1 MIGRKNAGVFIALI
15 LSAGLIAS
23 SLTAVFVAGFYNR
36 RQFQMISSVSSAI
49 IEEDP
54 ALEPSIL
61 LALKAYKNQK
71 SRYAEPEYENVLT
84 AYGYRQSDFI
94 NPLHQYVLLLAVAG
108 FTAGS
113 FLFLAVFITW
123 RKKEEL
129 RIQTMAEALEKINSG
144 SPDLVLEA
152 GEDSFSKLQDEIY
165 KTVTMMHQTRESALE
180 EKQNFA
186 ENLSN
191 IAHQL
196 KTPVT
201 AISLSA
207 QMMET
212 HPDKNYPAQIQK
224 QIKRLIHLE
233 ESLLLLSRL
242 DAGTLFL
249 EKEAVDVFTVLTLAA
264 DNLQEVFSEADVS
277 LNIPEAGEVEIT
289 ADLDWTMEAVMNLLK
304 NCMEYSPAGGTVH
317 CSYGQNEL
325 YTEILIWDE
334 GKGFQRE
341 DIPHLFERFIVAK
354 MLKRVVLALAF
365 PLQEKLLNVKTA
377 RFGPAIFQMAED
389 VLKSAFTVTELS
401 LWPVIMKLH

>member
-144 SPDLVLEA
+144 SPDHVLEA
-152 GEDSFSKLQDEIY
+152 GKDSFSKLQDEIY

-334 GKGFQRE
+334 GKGVQRE
-341 DIPHLFERFIVAK
+341 DIPHLFERFYCGQNAK
-354 MLKRVVLALAF
+354 
-365 PLQEKLLNVKTA
+365 
-377 RFGPAIFQMAED
+377 
-389 VLKSAFTVTELS
+389 KSGIGIGLS
-401 LWPVIMKLH
+401 LAREIIERQNGTIRASNIPDGGGCFEIRFYSH

>member
-152 GEDSFSKLQDEIY
+152 GKDSFSKLQDEIY

-341 DIPHLFERFIVAK
+341 DIPHLFERFYCGQNAK
-354 MLKRVVLALAF
+354 
-365 PLQEKLLNVKTA
+365 
-377 RFGPAIFQMAED
+377 
-389 VLKSAFTVTELS
+389 KSGIGIGLS
-401 LWPVIMKLH
+401 LAREIIERQNGTIRASNIPDGGGCFEIRFYSH

>member
-1 MIGRKNAGVFIALI
+1 MIGRKNAGVFIAFI
-15 LSAGLIAS
+15 MSAGLIAS

-152 GEDSFSKLQDEIY
+152 GKDSFSKLQDEIY

-341 DIPHLFERFIVAK
+341 DIPHLFERFYCGQNAK
-354 MLKRVVLALAF
+354 K
-365 PLQEKLLNVKTA
+365 N
-377 RFGPAIFQMAED
+377 GIGIG
-389 VLKSAFTVTELS
+389 LS
-401 LWPVIMKLH
+401 LAREIIERQNGTIRASNIPDGGGCFEIRFYSH

>member
-1 MIGRKNAGVFIALI
+1 
-15 LSAGLIAS
+15 
-23 SLTAVFVAGFYNR
+23 
-36 RQFQMISSVSSAI
+36 MISSVSSAI

-61 LALKAYKNQK
+61 SALKAYKNQK

-94 NPLHQYVLLLAVAG
+94 YPLYQYVLLLAVAG

-341 DIPHLFERFIVAK
+341 DIPHLFERFYCGQNAK
-354 MLKRVVLALAF
+354 K
-365 PLQEKLLNVKTA
+365 N
-377 RFGPAIFQMAED
+377 GIGIG
-389 VLKSAFTVTELS
+389 LS
-401 LWPVIMKLH
+401 LAREIIERQNGTIRASNIPDGGGCFEIRFYSH

>member
-1 MIGRKNAGVFIALI
+1 
-15 LSAGLIAS
+15 
-23 SLTAVFVAGFYNR
+23 
-36 RQFQMISSVSSAI
+36 
-49 IEEDP
+49 
-54 ALEPSIL
+54 
-61 LALKAYKNQK
+61 
-71 SRYAEPEYENVLT
+71 
-84 AYGYRQSDFI
+84 DFI
-94 NPLHQYVLLLAVAG
+94 YPLYQYVLLLAVAG

-341 DIPHLFERFIVAK
+341 DIPHLFERFYCGQNAK
-354 MLKRVVLALAF
+354 K
-365 PLQEKLLNVKTA
+365 N
-377 RFGPAIFQMAED
+377 GIGIG
-389 VLKSAFTVTELS
+389 LS
-401 LWPVIMKLH
+401 LAREIIERQNGTIRASNIPDGGGCFEIRFYSH

>member
-94 NPLHQYVLLLAVAG
+94 NPLYQYVLLLAVAG

-341 DIPHLFERFIVAK
+341 DIPHLFERFYCGQNAK
-354 MLKRVVLALAF
+354 K
-365 PLQEKLLNVKTA
+365 N
-377 RFGPAIFQMAED
+377 GIGIG
-389 VLKSAFTVTELS
+389 LS
-401 LWPVIMKLH
+401 LAREIIERQNGTIRASNIPDGGGCFEIRFYSH

>member
-144 SPDLVLEA
+144 SPDHVLEA
-152 GEDSFSKLQDEIY
+152 GKDSFSKLQDEIY

-341 DIPHLFERFIVAK
+341 DIPHLFERFYCGQNAK
-354 MLKRVVLALAF
+354 
-365 PLQEKLLNVKTA
+365 
-377 RFGPAIFQMAED
+377 
-389 VLKSAFTVTELS
+389 KSGIGIGLS
-401 LWPVIMKLH
+401 LAREIIERQNGTIRASNIPDGGGCFEIRFYSH

>member
-84 AYGYRQSDFI
+84 AYGYRQSEFI

-341 DIPHLFERFIVAK
+341 DIPHLFERFYCGQNAK
-354 MLKRVVLALAF
+354 K
-365 PLQEKLLNVKTA
+365 N
-377 RFGPAIFQMAED
+377 GIGIG
-389 VLKSAFTVTELS
+389 LS
-401 LWPVIMKLH
+401 LAREIIERQNGTIRASNIPDGGGCFEIRFYSH

>member
-49 IEEDP
+49 IEEEP

-94 NPLHQYVLLLAVAG
+94 NPLYQYVLLLAVAG

-341 DIPHLFERFIVAK
+341 DIPHLFERFYCGQNAK
-354 MLKRVVLALAF
+354 
-365 PLQEKLLNVKTA
+365 
-377 RFGPAIFQMAED
+377 
-389 VLKSAFTVTELS
+389 KSGIGIGLS
-401 LWPVIMKLH
+401 LAREIIERQNGTIRASNIPDGGGCFEIRFYSH

>member
-1 MIGRKNAGVFIALI
+1 M
-15 LSAGLIAS
+15 
-23 SLTAVFVAGFYNR
+23 
-36 RQFQMISSVSSAI
+36 
-49 IEEDP
+49 
-54 ALEPSIL
+54 SIL

-144 SPDLVLEA
+144 SPDHVLEA
-152 GEDSFSKLQDEIY
+152 GKDSFSKLQDEIY

-341 DIPHLFERFIVAK
+341 DIPHLFERFYCGQNAK
-354 MLKRVVLALAF
+354 
-365 PLQEKLLNVKTA
+365 
-377 RFGPAIFQMAED
+377 
-389 VLKSAFTVTELS
+389 KSGIGIGLS
-401 LWPVIMKLH
+401 LAREIIERQNGTIRASNIPDGGGCFEIRFYSH

>member
-94 NPLHQYVLLLAVAG
+94 YPLYQYVLLLAVAG

-152 GEDSFSKLQDEIY
+152 GEDSFSKLQEEIY

-341 DIPHLFERFIVAK
+341 DIPHLFERFYCGQNAK
-354 MLKRVVLALAF
+354 
-365 PLQEKLLNVKTA
+365 
-377 RFGPAIFQMAED
+377 
-389 VLKSAFTVTELS
+389 KSGIGIGLS
-401 LWPVIMKLH
+401 LAREIIERQNGTIRASNIPDGGGCFEIRFYSH

>member
-1 MIGRKNAGVFIALI
+1 MIGRKNAGGFIALI

-341 DIPHLFERFIVAK
+341 DIPHLFERFYCGQNAK
-354 MLKRVVLALAF
+354 K
-365 PLQEKLLNVKTA
+365 N
-377 RFGPAIFQMAED
+377 GIGIG
-389 VLKSAFTVTELS
+389 LS
-401 LWPVIMKLH
+401 LAREIIERQNGTIRASNIPDGGGCFEIRFYSH

>member
-1 MIGRKNAGVFIALI
+1 MIGRKNAGVFIAFI
-15 LSAGLIAS
+15 MSAGLIAS

-61 LALKAYKNQK
+61 SALKAYKNQK

-94 NPLHQYVLLLAVAG
+94 YPLYQYVLLLAVVG

-304 NCMEYSPAGGTVH
+304 NGMEYSPAGGTVH

-341 DIPHLFERFIVAK
+341 DIPHLFERFYCGQNAK
-354 MLKRVVLALAF
+354 K
-365 PLQEKLLNVKTA
+365 N
-377 RFGPAIFQMAED
+377 GIGIG
-389 VLKSAFTVTELS
+389 LS
-401 LWPVIMKLH
+401 LAREIIERQNGTIRASNIPDGGGCFEIRFYSH

>member
-15 LSAGLIAS
+15 MSAGLIAS

-61 LALKAYKNQK
+61 SALKAYKNQK

-94 NPLHQYVLLLAVAG
+94 NPLYQYVLLLAVAG

-180 EKQNFA
+180 EKQICGK
-186 ENLSN
+186 SV
-191 IAHQL
+191 QYC
-196 KTPVT
+196 P
-201 AISLSA
+201 SA
-207 QMMET
+207 QNSRNGHFTFSQMMET

-341 DIPHLFERFIVAK
+341 DIPHLFERFYCGQNAK
-354 MLKRVVLALAF
+354 K
-365 PLQEKLLNVKTA
+365 N
-377 RFGPAIFQMAED
+377 GIGIG
-389 VLKSAFTVTELS
+389 LS
-401 LWPVIMKLH
+401 LAREIIERQNGTIRASNIPDGGGCFEIRFYSH

>member
-49 IEEDP
+49 IEEEP

-152 GEDSFSKLQDEIY
+152 EEDSFSKLQDEIY

-341 DIPHLFERFIVAK
+341 DIPHLFERFYCGQNAK
-354 MLKRVVLALAF
+354 
-365 PLQEKLLNVKTA
+365 
-377 RFGPAIFQMAED
+377 
-389 VLKSAFTVTELS
+389 KSGIGIGLS
-401 LWPVIMKLH
+401 LAREIIERQNGTIRASNIPDGGGCFEIRFYSH

>member
-23 SLTAVFVAGFYNR
+23 SLTAVFMAGFYNR

-341 DIPHLFERFIVAK
+341 DIPHLFERFYCGQNAK
-354 MLKRVVLALAF
+354 K
-365 PLQEKLLNVKTA
+365 N
-377 RFGPAIFQMAED
+377 GIGIG
-389 VLKSAFTVTELS
+389 LS
-401 LWPVIMKLH
+401 LAREIIERQNGTIRASNIPDGGGCFEIRFYSH

>member
-1 MIGRKNAGVFIALI
+1 MIGRKNAGGFIALI
-15 LSAGLIAS
+15 MSAGLIAS
-23 SLTAVFVAGFYNR
+23 SLTAVFMAGIYNR

-341 DIPHLFERFIVAK
+341 DIPHLFERFYCGQNAK
-354 MLKRVVLALAF
+354 
-365 PLQEKLLNVKTA
+365 
-377 RFGPAIFQMAED
+377 
-389 VLKSAFTVTELS
+389 KSGIGIGLS
-401 LWPVIMKLH
+401 LAREIIERQNGTIRASNIPDGGGCFEIRFYSH

>member
-1 MIGRKNAGVFIALI
+1 MIGRKNAGGFIALI
-15 LSAGLIAS
+15 MSAGLIAS
-23 SLTAVFVAGFYNR
+23 SLTAVFMAGIYNR

-341 DIPHLFERFIVAK
+341 DIPHLFERFYCGQNAK
-354 MLKRVVLALAF
+354 K
-365 PLQEKLLNVKTA
+365 N
-377 RFGPAIFQMAED
+377 GIGIG
-389 VLKSAFTVTELS
+389 LS
-401 LWPVIMKLH
+401 LAREIIERQNGTIRASNIPDGGGCFEIRFYSH

>member
-1 MIGRKNAGVFIALI
+1 MIGRKNAGGFIALI
-15 LSAGLIAS
+15 MSAGLIAS
-23 SLTAVFVAGFYNR
+23 SLTAVFMAGIYNR

-94 NPLHQYVLLLAVAG
+94 YPLYQYVLLLAVAG

-341 DIPHLFERFIVAK
+341 DIPHLFERFYCGQNAK
-354 MLKRVVLALAF
+354 K
-365 PLQEKLLNVKTA
+365 N
-377 RFGPAIFQMAED
+377 GIGIG
-389 VLKSAFTVTELS
+389 LS
-401 LWPVIMKLH
+401 LAREIIERQNGTIRASNIPDGGGCFEIRFYSH

>member
-49 IEEDP
+49 IEEEP

-341 DIPHLFERFIVAK
+341 DIPHLFERFYCGQNAK
-354 MLKRVVLALAF
+354 
-365 PLQEKLLNVKTA
+365 
-377 RFGPAIFQMAED
+377 
-389 VLKSAFTVTELS
+389 KSGIGIGLS
-401 LWPVIMKLH
+401 LARAIIDRQNGTIRASNIPDGGGCFEIRFYSH

>member
-71 SRYAEPEYENVLT
+71 SRYAEPEYENVRT

-341 DIPHLFERFIVAK
+341 DIPHLFERFYCGQNAK
-354 MLKRVVLALAF
+354 
-365 PLQEKLLNVKTA
+365 
-377 RFGPAIFQMAED
+377 
-389 VLKSAFTVTELS
+389 KSGIGIGLS
-401 LWPVIMKLH
+401 LAREIIERQNGTIRASNIPDGGGCFEIRFYSH

>member
-1 MIGRKNAGVFIALI
+1 
-15 LSAGLIAS
+15 
-23 SLTAVFVAGFYNR
+23 
-36 RQFQMISSVSSAI
+36 MISSVSSAI

-61 LALKAYKNQK
+61 SALKAYKNQK

-94 NPLHQYVLLLAVAG
+94 NPLYQYVLLLAVAG

-165 KTVTMMHQTRESALE
+165 KTVTIMHQTRESALE

-341 DIPHLFERFIVAK
+341 DIPHLFERFYCGQNAK
-354 MLKRVVLALAF
+354 K
-365 PLQEKLLNVKTA
+365 N
-377 RFGPAIFQMAED
+377 GIGIG
-389 VLKSAFTVTELS
+389 LS
-401 LWPVIMKLH
+401 LAREIIERQNGTIRASNIPDGGGCFEIRFYSH

>member
-144 SPDLVLEA
+144 SQDLVLEA

-341 DIPHLFERFIVAK
+341 DIPHLFERFYCGQNAK
-354 MLKRVVLALAF
+354 K
-365 PLQEKLLNVKTA
+365 N
-377 RFGPAIFQMAED
+377 GIGIG
-389 VLKSAFTVTELS
+389 LS
-401 LWPVIMKLH
+401 LAREIIERQNGTIRASNIPDGGGCFEIRFYSH

>member
-341 DIPHLFERFIVAK
+341 DIPHLFERFYCGQNAK
-354 MLKRVVLALAF
+354 K
-365 PLQEKLLNVKTA
+365 N
-377 RFGPAIFQMAED
+377 GIGIG
-389 VLKSAFTVTELS
+389 LS
-401 LWPVIMKLH
+401 LAREIIERQNGTIRASNIPDGGGCFEIRFYSH

>member
-341 DIPHLFERFIVAK
+341 DIPHLFERFYCGQNAK
-354 MLKRVVLALAF
+354 
-365 PLQEKLLNVKTA
+365 
-377 RFGPAIFQMAED
+377 
-389 VLKSAFTVTELS
+389 KSGIGIGLS
-401 LWPVIMKLH
+401 LAREIIERQNGTIRASNIPDGGGCFEIRFYSH

>member
-1 MIGRKNAGVFIALI
+1 
-15 LSAGLIAS
+15 
-23 SLTAVFVAGFYNR
+23 
-36 RQFQMISSVSSAI
+36 MISSVSSAI

-61 LALKAYKNQK
+61 SALKAYKNQK

-94 NPLHQYVLLLAVAG
+94 NPLYQYVLLLAVAG

-129 RIQTMAEALEKINSG
+129 RIQTMAEALEEINSG

-165 KTVTMMHQTRESALE
+165 KTVTIMHQTRESALE

-341 DIPHLFERFIVAK
+341 DIPHLFERFYCGQNAK
-354 MLKRVVLALAF
+354 K
-365 PLQEKLLNVKTA
+365 N
-377 RFGPAIFQMAED
+377 GIGIG
-389 VLKSAFTVTELS
+389 LS
-401 LWPVIMKLH
+401 LAREIIERQNGTIRASNIPDGGGCFEIRFYSH

>member
-94 NPLHQYVLLLAVAG
+94 YPLYQYVLLLAVAG

-341 DIPHLFERFIVAK
+341 DIPHLFERFYCGQNAK
-354 MLKRVVLALAF
+354 K
-365 PLQEKLLNVKTA
+365 N
-377 RFGPAIFQMAED
+377 GIGIG
-389 VLKSAFTVTELS
+389 LS
-401 LWPVIMKLH
+401 LAREIIERQNGTIRASNIPDGGGCFEIRFYSH

>member
-152 GEDSFSKLQDEIY
+152 GKDSFSKLQDEIY
-165 KTVTMMHQTRESALE
+165 KTVTMMHQTREAALE

-341 DIPHLFERFIVAK
+341 DIPHLFERFYCGQNAK
-354 MLKRVVLALAF
+354 
-365 PLQEKLLNVKTA
+365 
-377 RFGPAIFQMAED
+377 
-389 VLKSAFTVTELS
+389 KSGIGIGLS
-401 LWPVIMKLH
+401 LAREIIERQNGTIRASNIPDGGGCFEIRFYSH

>member
-144 SPDLVLEA
+144 SPDHVLEA
-152 GEDSFSKLQDEIY
+152 GKDSFSKLQDEIY

-341 DIPHLFERFIVAK
+341 DIPHLFERFYCGQNAK
-354 MLKRVVLALAF
+354 
-365 PLQEKLLNVKTA
+365 
-377 RFGPAIFQMAED
+377 
-389 VLKSAFTVTELS
+389 KSGIGIGLS
-401 LWPVIMKLH
+401 LAREIIERQNGTIRANNIPDGGGCFEIRFYSH

>member
-233 ESLLLLSRL
+233 ESLMLLSRL

-341 DIPHLFERFIVAK
+341 DIPHLFERFYCGQNAK
-354 MLKRVVLALAF
+354 
-365 PLQEKLLNVKTA
+365 
-377 RFGPAIFQMAED
+377 
-389 VLKSAFTVTELS
+389 KSGIGIGLS
-401 LWPVIMKLH
+401 LAREIIERQNGTIRASNIPDGGGCFEIRFYSH

>member
-1 MIGRKNAGVFIALI
+1 MIGRKNAGGFIALI
-15 LSAGLIAS
+15 MSAGLIAS
-23 SLTAVFVAGFYNR
+23 SLTAVFMAGIYNR

-61 LALKAYKNQK
+61 SALKAYKNQK

-94 NPLHQYVLLLAVAG
+94 YPLYQYVLLLAVAG

-207 QMMET
+207 
-212 HPDKNYPAQIQK
+212 
-224 QIKRLIHLE
+224 R
-233 ESLLLLSRL
+233 
-242 DAGTLFL
+242 
-249 EKEAVDVFTVLTLAA
+249 
-264 DNLQEVFSEADVS
+264 
-277 LNIPEAGEVEIT
+277 
-289 ADLDWTMEAVMNLLK
+289 
-304 NCMEYSPAGGTVH
+304 
-317 CSYGQNEL
+317 
-325 YTEILIWDE
+325 
-334 GKGFQRE
+334 
-341 DIPHLFERFIVAK
+341 
-354 MLKRVVLALAF
+354 
-365 PLQEKLLNVKTA
+365 
-377 RFGPAIFQMAED
+377 
-389 VLKSAFTVTELS
+389 
-401 LWPVIMKLH
+401 

>member
-49 IEEDP
+49 IEEEP

-341 DIPHLFERFIVAK
+341 DIPHLFERFYCGQNAK
-354 MLKRVVLALAF
+354 
-365 PLQEKLLNVKTA
+365 
-377 RFGPAIFQMAED
+377 
-389 VLKSAFTVTELS
+389 KSGIGIGLS
-401 LWPVIMKLH
+401 LAREIIERQNGTIRASNIPDGGGCFEIRFYSH

>member
-1 MIGRKNAGVFIALI
+1 
-15 LSAGLIAS
+15 
-23 SLTAVFVAGFYNR
+23 
-36 RQFQMISSVSSAI
+36 MISSVSSAI

-61 LALKAYKNQK
+61 SALKAYKNQK

-94 NPLHQYVLLLAVAG
+94 NPLYQYVLLLAVAG

-165 KTVTMMHQTRESALE
+165 KTVTMMHQTRASALE

-341 DIPHLFERFIVAK
+341 DIPHLFERFYCGQNAK
-354 MLKRVVLALAF
+354 K
-365 PLQEKLLNVKTA
+365 N
-377 RFGPAIFQMAED
+377 GIGIG
-389 VLKSAFTVTELS
+389 LS
-401 LWPVIMKLH
+401 LAREIIERQNGTIRASNIPDGGGCFEIRFYSH

>member
-1 MIGRKNAGVFIALI
+1 M
-15 LSAGLIAS
+15 
-23 SLTAVFVAGFYNR
+23 
-36 RQFQMISSVSSAI
+36 
-49 IEEDP
+49 
-54 ALEPSIL
+54 
-61 LALKAYKNQK
+61 
-71 SRYAEPEYENVLT
+71 
-84 AYGYRQSDFI
+84 
-94 NPLHQYVLLLAVAG
+94 LLLAVAG

-144 SPDLVLEA
+144 SQDLVLEA

-341 DIPHLFERFIVAK
+341 DIPHLFERFYCGQNAK
-354 MLKRVVLALAF
+354 K
-365 PLQEKLLNVKTA
+365 N
-377 RFGPAIFQMAED
+377 GIGIG
-389 VLKSAFTVTELS
+389 LS
-401 LWPVIMKLH
+401 LAREIIERQNGTIRASNIPDGGGCFEIRFYSH